1 METDINEGSHD
12 VFVKCKDGS
21 GLGVDAD
28 IRKHSDYLHRRVFNG
43 AWIKLVLAFDSLPI
57 TELQYIICNASRRHK
72 NKQEVV
78 CTT

>member
-28 IRKHSDYLHRRVFNG
+28 IRKHSDYLHRSVFNG
-43 AWIKLVLAFDSLPI
+43 AWNNLMLANHSI
-57 TELQYIICNASRRHK
+57 T
-72 NKQEVV
+72 VP
-78 CTT
+78 

>member
-28 IRKHSDYLHRRVFNG
+28 IRKHSDNLHRSVFNG
-43 AWIKLVLAFDSLPI
+43 A
-57 TELQYIICNASRRHK
+57 
-72 NKQEVV
+72 
-78 CTT
+78 

>member
-28 IRKHSDYLHRRVFNG
+28 VGQNSNNLDGRVFHS
-43 AWIKLVLAFDSLPI
+43 AWK
-57 TELQYIICNASRRHK
+57 QYH
-72 NKQEVV
+72 V
-78 CTT
+78 C